1 MRDNR
6 HVHALIALDGKGYV
20 LIRTY
25 ALINTGVKQ
34 QLIMA
39 MLALINKNNLMLLN

>member
-1 MRDNR
+1 M
-6 HVHALIALDGKGYV
+6 HALIILDGKG
-20 LIRTY
+20 Y

-39 MLALINKNNLMLLN
+39 MLALIDKNILAMT